1 VREVRYRLLDPFLRF
16 WFRFIYPH
24 TSLIAQ
30 VGAHRAVTQIIQPEL
45 EAYFGLCFESLCREA
60 LPLLYGKENVSALYE
75 VGSYWDSQVQ
85 IDVVGLRRDGWIDLG
100 ECKWGAVKSLVSA
113 AAELERKVRHYPN
126 AEDATVGRH
135 LFVRSLKGSRKK
147 RPENVRIHT
156 LDELYE

>member
-1 VREVRYRLLDPFLRF
+1 
-16 WFRFIYPH
+16 
-24 TSLIAQ
+24 
-30 VGAHRAVTQIIQPEL
+30 
-45 EAYFGLCFESLCREA
+45 
-60 LPLLYGKENVSALYE
+60 
-75 VGSYWDSQVQ
+75 VGSYWNSQVQ